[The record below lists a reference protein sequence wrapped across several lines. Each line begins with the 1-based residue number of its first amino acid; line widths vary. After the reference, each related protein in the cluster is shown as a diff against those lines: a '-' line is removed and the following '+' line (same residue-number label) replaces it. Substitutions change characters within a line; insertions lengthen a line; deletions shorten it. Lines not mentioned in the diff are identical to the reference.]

1 MAVGLIAICM
11 AIGGVVWKPL
21 TPVSMTMYK
30 GGLLGVS
37 ATALLHEKHA
47 LITLSG
53 IPFGGSITGDATF
66 LGSGIGG
73 EVKIGEPL
81 ASALKLRRISIR
93 SVHRNSESEISVT
106 LGLPIFGER
115 TVTLVRD
122 SSHTTF

>member
-11 AIGGVVWKPL
+11 AMGGVVWKPL
-21 TPVSMTMYK
+21 TPVSMAIYT

-37 ATALLHEKHA
+37 ATALLHEKKA

-73 EVKIGEPL
+73 PVRIGEPL

-93 SVHRNSESEISVT
+93 SVHRNSDTEISVV
-106 LGLPIFGER
+106 LGLPILGDR
-115 TVTLVRD
+115 TVKLVRED
-122 SSHTTF
+122 THTTF